1 MTKPTQFSKTLRA
14 WMDVFMHRSMHGWGH
29 FAKSTG
35 LSMPQSSILMQLH
48 YRGTCSVSDISDRFD
63 FSAAAASQ
71 LVDKLVHADYLERT
85 EDPTD
90 RRAKLLTL
98 SDKGKE
104 LINHGTEERY
114 RWMDDLASTLSVED
128 QKKVSEALV
137 LLTNAAKQMETHSHK
152 SKTLAQ
158 HANADIVNLKS

>member
-14 WMDVFMHRSMHGWGH
+14 WMDTFMHRSMRGWSH

-35 LSMPQSSILMQLH
+35 LSMPQFSILMQLH
-48 YRGTCSVSDISDRFD
+48 HKGPCGLSEISERFD
-63 FSAAAASQ
+63 ITAAAASQ
-71 LVDKLVHADYLERT
+71 LVDKLVQAGYLART

-104 LINHGTEERY
+104 LINQGTEERH
-114 RWMDDLASTLSVED
+114 RWMDDLAATLSVED
-128 QKKVSEALV
+128 QKKVSEALI
-137 LLTNAAKQMETHSHK
+137 LLTNAAKEMNK
-152 SKTLAQ
+152 
-158 HANADIVNLKS
+158 